1 MDISR
6 GSLVYS
12 RAGRDKG
19 TLFVVLGRDGDCVYL
34 ADGETRRVLKPKKKK
49 IKHINKTNKVVEL
62 DFENISDSMVR
73 KAIKAGLECFV
84 GR

>member
-19 TLFVVLGRDGDCVYL
+19 MLFMVLSADGDFVYL
-34 ADGETRRVLKPKKKK
+34 TDGDTRKVLKPKKKK
-49 IKHINKTNKVVEL
+49 LKHINKTNTVLNL
-62 DFENISDSMVR
+62 DFENISDSAVR
-73 KAIKAGLECFV
+73 KALAEYLDIV